1 MELFGGHC
9 VMLPAL
15 LTLSVAAELKSQM
28 FPLGVPLVAELCV
41 YGNELLQQVNLV
53 RLQKLE
59 AVKNI
64 ASPRKN
70 LTLRPNG
77 ASMFNVNSVWEF
89 RVHILTVEG
98 NLKI

>member
-1 MELFGGHC
+1 MELFGGYC

-41 YGNELLQQVNLV
+41 YGNELLQQVNIV

-64 ASPRKN
+64 ASSGKN

-77 ASMFNVNSVWEF
+77 ASMFNVNSV
-89 RVHILTVEG
+89 
-98 NLKI
+98 